1 MDFSKTKKL
10 LEKVEPV
17 ISKTRKEQEKK
28 ESSGECFNTFKI
40 LGVQKNEVRLHSAF
54 LSELLNPSAVHGL
67 GDYFLKPFVKD
78 VAKIETMLDT
88 KNAEVSVEQSI
99 GIISADGKTG
109 GRFDIAIK
117 FSNPDYLILIENK
130 IDAGDQISQL
140 QRYNNYAKKNY
151 KENYKILYLTVDGH
165 NPSRFSLGNSNV
177 PYSCISYK
185 KDIKN
190 WLKKCIE
197 KISTRPFVDISVRQY
212 IDVIE
217 ELTNTELEDNMEKE
231 IIKMLYSKD
240 NLELAK
246 TAEEFAKIWAEKD
259 LIISRII
266 AEKLRKDG
274 FSDNGGQLCKKLD
287 NKLELYFEY
296 ENCSPNFGF
305 KTQNRFENKK
315 QLKQL
320 LESAG
325 CAEFDKI
332 SVEDSGNWLSFYC
345 SYGNDK
351 TIEDF
356 YQSLNNVL
364 EQLESNFKKVAQ

>member
-1 MDFSKTKKL
+1 MNMDFSKIKEL
-10 LEKVEPV
+10 LENIEPV
-17 ISKTRKEQEKK
+17 ISKTRKEQEEK
-28 ESSGECFNTFKI
+28 EKSGECFNTFKI
-40 LGVQKNEVRLHSAF
+40 LGVQKNEVRFHSAF
-54 LSELLNPSAVHGL
+54 LRELLDPNAVHGL
-67 GDYFLKPFVKD
+67 GDYFLKSFVKD

-99 GIISADGKTG
+99 GAISEDGKNG

-165 NPSRFSLGNSNV
+165 NPSRISLGKSNV
-177 PYSCISYK
+177 SYQSISYK

-190 WLKKCIE
+190 WLTQCIE
-197 KISTRPFVDISVRQY
+197 TIDARPFVDISVRQY

-217 ELTNTELEDNMEKE
+217 ELTNTELEDNMEKQ
-231 IIKMLYSKD
+231 IIEMLYSKD

-246 TAEEFAKIWAEKD
+246 TADEFARIWEEKD

-274 FSDNGGQLCKKLD
+274 FSDNGGQLYKKLD
-287 NKLELYFEY
+287 DKLELYFEY
-296 ENCSPNFGF
+296 ENTSPNFGF
-305 KTQNRFENKK
+305 KTDDKFKNKALFYNNIALCLLLIYLIFNDSYEFRQCHAERFR
-315 QLKQL
+315 
-320 LESAG
+320 
-325 CAEFDKI
+325 
-332 SVEDSGNWLSFYC
+332 
-345 SYGNDK
+345 
-351 TIEDF
+351 
-356 YQSLNNVL
+356 NVA
-364 EQLESNFKKVAQ
+364 N

>member
-1 MDFSKTKKL
+1 MDFSETKEL
-10 LEKVEPV
+10 LKKVEPV
-17 ISKTRKEQEKK
+17 ISKTRKEQEEK
-28 ESSGECFNTFKI
+28 ENSGECFNTFKI

-54 LSELLNPSAVHGL
+54 LSEILNPSAVHGL
-67 GDYFLKPFVKD
+67 CDYFLKPFVRD
-78 VAKIETMLDT
+78 IAKIEIELDT

-99 GIISADGKTG
+99 GAISEDGKNG

-117 FSNPDYLILIENK
+117 FNNPDYLILIENK

-165 NPSRFSLGNSNV
+165 NPSRLSLGNSNV

-197 KISTRPFVDISVRQY
+197 KIETRPFVDISVRQY

-231 IIKMLYSKD
+231 IIKMLYSKE
-240 NLELAK
+240 NIELVK
-246 TAEEFAKIWAEKD
+246 TADNFAKIWEEKD
-259 LIISRII
+259 LTISRII
-266 AEKLRKDG
+266 AEKLRRDG

-315 QLKQL
+315 QLKQI

-325 CAEFDKI
+325 CSEF
-332 SVEDSGNWLSFYC
+332 SESNLEDSGNWLSFYF

-351 TIEDF
+351 TIDDL
-356 YQSLNNVL
+356 YQALKNVL
-364 EQLESNFKKVAQ
+364 EQLENGYKKIAQ

>member
-1 MDFSKTKKL
+1 MDFSETKEL
-10 LEKVEPV
+10 LKKVEPV
-17 ISKTRKEQEKK
+17 ISKTRKEQEEK
-28 ESSGECFNTFKI
+28 ENSGECFNTFKI

-54 LSELLNPSAVHGL
+54 LSEILNPSAVHGL
-67 GDYFLKPFVKD
+67 GDYFLKPFVRD
-78 VAKIETMLDT
+78 IAKSEIELET

-99 GIISADGKTG
+99 GAISEDGKNG

-165 NPSRFSLGNSNV
+165 NPSRLSLGNSNV

-197 KISTRPFVDISVRQY
+197 KIETRPFVDISVRQY

-231 IIKMLYSKD
+231 IIKMLYSKE
-240 NLELAK
+240 NIELVK
-246 TAEEFAKIWAEKD
+246 TADNFAKIWEEKY
-259 LIISRII
+259 LTISRII
-266 AEKLRKDG
+266 AEKLRRDG

-305 KTQNRFENKK
+305 KTQNRFKNKK
-315 QLKQL
+315 QLKQI

-325 CAEFDKI
+325 CSEFSK
-332 SVEDSGNWLSFYC
+332 SNLEDSGSWLSFYF
-345 SYGNDK
+345 SYGNDRA
-351 TIEDF
+351 IDDL
-356 YQSLNNVL
+356 YQALKNVL
-364 EQLESNFKKVAQ
+364 EQLENEYKKITQ

>member
-1 MDFSKTKKL
+1 MDFSETKEL
-10 LEKVEPV
+10 LKKVEPV
-17 ISKTRKEQEKK
+17 ISKTRKEQEEK
-28 ESSGECFNTFKI
+28 ENSGECFNTFKI

-54 LSELLNPSAVHGL
+54 LSEILNPSAVHGL
-67 GDYFLKPFVKD
+67 GDYFLKPFVRD
-78 VAKIETMLDT
+78 IAKIEIELDT
-88 KNAEVSVEQSI
+88 KNAELSVEQSI
-99 GIISADGKTG
+99 GAISEDGKNG

-117 FSNPDYLILIENK
+117 FNNPDYLILIENK

-165 NPSRFSLGNSNV
+165 NPSRLSLGNSNV

-197 KISTRPFVDISVRQY
+197 KIETRPFVDISVRQY

-217 ELTNTELEDNMEKE
+217 ELTNTELENNMEKE
-231 IIKMLYSKD
+231 IIKMLYSKE
-240 NLELAK
+240 NIELVK
-246 TAEEFAKIWAEKD
+246 TADNFAKIWEEKD
-259 LIISRII
+259 LTISRII
-266 AEKLRKDG
+266 AEKLRRDG

-315 QLKQL
+315 QLKQI

-325 CAEFDKI
+325 CSEFSK
-332 SVEDSGNWLSFYC
+332 SNLEDSGSWLSFYF
-345 SYGNDK
+345 SYGNDRA
-351 TIEDF
+351 IDDL
-356 YQSLNNVL
+356 YQALKNVL
-364 EQLESNFKKVAQ
+364 EQLENEYKKITQ

>member
-1 MDFSKTKKL
+1 MDFSETKEL
-10 LEKVEPV
+10 LKKVEPV
-17 ISKTRKEQEKK
+17 ISKTRKEQEQK
-28 ESSGECFNTFKI
+28 ENSGECFNTFKI

-54 LSELLNPSAVHGL
+54 LSEILNPSAVHGL
-67 GDYFLKPFVKD
+67 GDYFLKPFVRD
-78 VAKIETMLDT
+78 IAKIEIELDT

-99 GIISADGKTG
+99 GAISEDGKNG

-117 FSNPDYLILIENK
+117 FNNPDYLILIENK

-165 NPSRFSLGNSNV
+165 NPSRLSLGNSNV

-197 KISTRPFVDISVRQY
+197 KIETRPFVDISVRQY

-231 IIKMLYSKD
+231 IIKMLYSKE
-240 NLELAK
+240 NIELVK
-246 TAEEFAKIWAEKD
+246 TADNFAKIWEEKD
-259 LIISRII
+259 LTISRII
-266 AEKLRKDG
+266 AEKLRRDG

-315 QLKQL
+315 QLKQI

-325 CAEFDKI
+325 CSEFSK
-332 SVEDSGNWLSFYC
+332 SNLEDSGSWLSFYF
-345 SYGNDK
+345 SYGNDRA
-351 TIEDF
+351 IDDL
-356 YQSLNNVL
+356 YQALKNVL
-364 EQLESNFKKVAQ
+364 EQLENEYKKITQ

>member
-1 MDFSKTKKL
+1 MDFSETKEL
-10 LEKVEPV
+10 LKKVEPV
-17 ISKTRKEQEKK
+17 ISKTRKEQEEK
-28 ESSGECFNTFKI
+28 ENSGECFNTFKI

-54 LSELLNPSAVHGL
+54 LSEILNPSAVHGL
-67 GDYFLKPFVKD
+67 GDYFLKPFVRD
-78 VAKIETMLDT
+78 IAKIEIELDT

-99 GIISADGKTG
+99 GAISEDGKNG

-117 FSNPDYLILIENK
+117 FNNPDYLILIENK

-165 NPSRFSLGNSNV
+165 NPSRLSLGNSNV

-197 KISTRPFVDISVRQY
+197 KIEIRPFVDISVRQY

-231 IIKMLYSKD
+231 IIKMLYSKE
-240 NLELAK
+240 NIELVK
-246 TAEEFAKIWAEKD
+246 TADNFAKIWEEKD
-259 LIISRII
+259 LTISRII
-266 AEKLRKDG
+266 AEKLRRDG

-315 QLKQL
+315 QLKQI

-325 CAEFDKI
+325 CSEFSK
-332 SVEDSGNWLSFYC
+332 SNLEDSGSWLSFYF
-345 SYGNDK
+345 SYGNDRA
-351 TIEDF
+351 IDDL
-356 YQSLNNVL
+356 YQALKNVL
-364 EQLESNFKKVAQ
+364 EQLENEYKKITQ

>member
-1 MDFSKTKKL
+1 MDFSETKEL
-10 LEKVEPV
+10 LKKVEPV
-17 ISKTRKEQEKK
+17 ISKTRKEQEEK
-28 ESSGECFNTFKI
+28 ENSGECFNTFKI

-54 LSELLNPSAVHGL
+54 LSEILNPSAVHGL
-67 GDYFLKPFVKD
+67 GDYFLKPFVRD
-78 VAKIETMLDT
+78 IAKSEIELET

-99 GIISADGKTG
+99 GAISEDGKNG

-117 FSNPDYLILIENK
+117 FNNPDYLILIENK

-165 NPSRFSLGNSNV
+165 NPSRLSLGNSNV

-197 KISTRPFVDISVRQY
+197 KIETRPFVDISVRQY

-231 IIKMLYSKD
+231 IIKMLYSKE
-240 NLELAK
+240 NIELVK
-246 TAEEFAKIWAEKD
+246 TADNFAKIWEEKY
-259 LIISRII
+259 LTISRII
-266 AEKLRKDG
+266 AEKLRRDG

-305 KTQNRFENKK
+305 KTQNRFKNKK
-315 QLKQL
+315 QLKQI

-325 CAEFDKI
+325 CSEFSK
-332 SVEDSGNWLSFYC
+332 SNLEDSGSWLSFYF
-345 SYGNDK
+345 SYGNDRA
-351 TIEDF
+351 IDDL
-356 YQSLNNVL
+356 YQALKNVL
-364 EQLESNFKKVAQ
+364 EQLENEYKKITQ

>member
-1 MDFSKTKKL
+1 M
-10 LEKVEPV
+10 
-17 ISKTRKEQEKK
+17 
-28 ESSGECFNTFKI
+28 GELI
-40 LGVQKNEVRLHSAF
+40 DG
-54 LSELLNPSAVHGL
+54 
-67 GDYFLKPFVKD
+67 Y
-78 VAKIETMLDT
+78 
-88 KNAEVSVEQSI
+88 SI
-99 GIISADGKTG
+99 GAISEDGKNG

-117 FSNPDYLILIENK
+117 FNNPDYLILIENK

-165 NPSRFSLGNSNV
+165 NPSRLSLGNSNV

-197 KISTRPFVDISVRQY
+197 KIETRPFVDISVRQY

-231 IIKMLYSKD
+231 IIKMLYSKE
-240 NLELAK
+240 NIELVK
-246 TAEEFAKIWAEKD
+246 TADNFAKIWEEKD
-259 LIISRII
+259 LTISRII
-266 AEKLRKDG
+266 AEKLRRDG

-305 KTQNRFENKK
+305 KTKNRFENKK
-315 QLKQL
+315 QLKQI

-325 CAEFDKI
+325 CSEFSK
-332 SVEDSGNWLSFYC
+332 SNLEDSGSWLSFYF
-345 SYGNDK
+345 SYGNDRA
-351 TIEDF
+351 IDDL
-356 YQSLNNVL
+356 YQALKNVL
-364 EQLESNFKKVAQ
+364 EQLENEYKKITQ

>member
-1 MDFSKTKKL
+1 MDFSETKEL
-10 LEKVEPV
+10 LKKVEPV
-17 ISKTRKEQEKK
+17 ISKTRKEQEEK
-28 ESSGECFNTFKI
+28 ENSGECFNTFKI

-54 LSELLNPSAVHGL
+54 LSEILNPSAVHGL
-67 GDYFLKPFVKD
+67 GDYFLKPFVRD
-78 VAKIETMLDT
+78 IAKIEIELDT

-99 GIISADGKTG
+99 GAISEDGKNG

-117 FSNPDYLILIENK
+117 FNNPDYLILIENK

-151 KENYKILYLTVDGH
+151 KENFKILYLTVDGH
-165 NPSRFSLGNSNV
+165 NPSRLSLGNSNV

-197 KISTRPFVDISVRQY
+197 KIETRHFVDISVRQY

-217 ELTNTELEDNMEKE
+217 ELTNTELEDNMEKK
-231 IIKMLYSKD
+231 IIKMLYSEE
-240 NLELAK
+240 NIELVK
-246 TAEEFAKIWAEKD
+246 TADNFAKIWEEKD
-259 LIISRII
+259 LTISRII
-266 AEKLRKDG
+266 AEKLRRDG

-315 QLKQL
+315 QLKQI

-325 CAEFDKI
+325 CSEFSK
-332 SVEDSGNWLSFYC
+332 SNLEDSGSWLSFYF
-345 SYGNDK
+345 SYGNDRA
-351 TIEDF
+351 IDDL
-356 YQSLNNVL
+356 YQALKNVL
-364 EQLESNFKKVAQ
+364 EQLENEYKKITQ

>member
-1 MDFSKTKKL
+1 MDFSETKEL
-10 LEKVEPV
+10 LKKVEPV
-17 ISKTRKEQEKK
+17 ISKTRKEQEEK
-28 ESSGECFNTFKI
+28 ENSGECFNTFKI

-54 LSELLNPSAVHGL
+54 LSEILNPSAVHGL
-67 GDYFLKPFVKD
+67 CDYFLKPFVRD
-78 VAKIETMLDT
+78 IAKIEIELDT

-99 GIISADGKTG
+99 GAISEDGKNG

-117 FSNPDYLILIENK
+117 FNNPDYLILIENK

-165 NPSRFSLGNSNV
+165 NPSRLSLGNSNV

-197 KISTRPFVDISVRQY
+197 KIETRPFVDISVRQY

-231 IIKMLYSKD
+231 IIKMLYSKE
-240 NLELAK
+240 NIELVK
-246 TAEEFAKIWAEKD
+246 TADNFAKIWEEKD
-259 LIISRII
+259 LTISRII
-266 AEKLRKDG
+266 AEKLRRDG

-315 QLKQL
+315 QLKQI

-325 CAEFDKI
+325 CSEFSK
-332 SVEDSGNWLSFYC
+332 SNLEDSGSWLSFYF
-345 SYGNDK
+345 SYGNDRA
-351 TIEDF
+351 IDDL
-356 YQSLNNVL
+356 YQALKNVL
-364 EQLESNFKKVAQ
+364 EQLENEYKKITQ

>member
-1 MDFSKTKKL
+1 MDFSETKEL
-10 LEKVEPV
+10 LKKVEPV
-17 ISKTRKEQEKK
+17 ISKTRKEQEEK
-28 ESSGECFNTFKI
+28 ENSGECFNTFKI

-54 LSELLNPSAVHGL
+54 LSEILNPSAVHGL
-67 GDYFLKPFVKD
+67 CDYFLKPFVRD
-78 VAKIETMLDT
+78 IAKIEIELDT

-99 GIISADGKTG
+99 GAISEDGKNG

-117 FSNPDYLILIENK
+117 FNNPDYLILIENK

-165 NPSRFSLGNSNV
+165 NPSRLSLGNSNV

-197 KISTRPFVDISVRQY
+197 KIETRPFVDISVRQY

-231 IIKMLYSKD
+231 IIEMIYSKEHI
-240 NLELAK
+240 ELAK
-246 TAEEFAKIWAEKD
+246 TADNFAKIWEEKNR
-259 LIISRII
+259 IISHII
-266 AEKLRKDG
+266 AERLIADG
-274 FSDNGGQLCKKLD
+274 FSDNGGQVLKKVGE
-287 NKLELYFEY
+287 KLELYFEY
-296 ENCSPNFGF
+296 ENDSPNFGF
-305 KTQNRFENKK
+305 KTQNKFENKK
-315 QLKQL
+315 QLKQI

-325 CAEFDKI
+325 CSEF
-332 SVEDSGNWLSFYC
+332 SESNLEDSGNWLSFYF

-351 TIEDF
+351 TIDDL
-356 YQSLNNVL
+356 YQALKNVL
-364 EQLESNFKKVAQ
+364 EQLENGYKKIAQ

>member
-1 MDFSKTKKL
+1 MDFSETKEL
-10 LEKVEPV
+10 LKKVEPV
-17 ISKTRKEQEKK
+17 ISKTRKEQEEK
-28 ESSGECFNTFKI
+28 ENSGECFNTFKI

-54 LSELLNPSAVHGL
+54 LSEILNPSAVHGL
-67 GDYFLKPFVKD
+67 GDYFLKPFVRD
-78 VAKIETMLDT
+78 IAKIEIELDT

-99 GIISADGKTG
+99 GAISEDGKNG

-117 FSNPDYLILIENK
+117 FNNPDYLILIENK

-165 NPSRFSLGNSNV
+165 NPSRLSLGNSNV

-197 KISTRPFVDISVRQY
+197 KIETRPFVDISVRQY

-231 IIKMLYSKD
+231 IIKMLYSKE
-240 NLELAK
+240 NIELVK
-246 TAEEFAKIWAEKD
+246 TADNFAKIWEEKD
-259 LIISRII
+259 LTISRII
-266 AEKLRKDG
+266 AEKLRRDG

-315 QLKQL
+315 QLKQI

-325 CAEFDKI
+325 CSEFSK
-332 SVEDSGNWLSFYC
+332 SNLEDSGSWLSFYF
-345 SYGNDK
+345 SYGNDRA
-351 TIEDF
+351 IDDL
-356 YQSLNNVL
+356 YQALKNVL
-364 EQLESNFKKVAQ
+364 EQLENEYKKITQ